1 MFCNVYVQVVHH
13 TFAAM
18 DRRQKR
24 RSSVESDIAA
34 DLECER
40 EMRRVLQKK
49 LDSWKNRYKTTVGEF
64 RTVVRNLQESLEHST
79 TRADEAQ
86 LRAINAARMAEEA
99 NERAVRSAR
108 KAEQAERRAQGM
120 MSVASLTSV
129 SSSDDRPNCP
139 ICYDKIFDDGAWVLS
154 CAHVLHAGC
163 RQQLI
168 RHHIERCPV
177 CRAASL

>member
-1 MFCNVYVQVVHH
+1 MFCNLYVQAVRH
-13 TFAAM
+13 TVAAM

-24 RSSVESDIAA
+24 RSSVDSDIAA
-34 DLECER
+34 DLKCER

-64 RTVVRNLQESLEHST
+64 RAVVRNLQESLEQST
-79 TRADEAQ
+79 IRADEAQ

-99 NERAVRSAR
+99 NERAVQSAR

-120 MSVASLTSV
+120 MNVVSLPSVC
-129 SSSDDRPNCP
+129 DDRPNCP
-139 ICYDKIFDDGAWVLS
+139 VCYDKIFDDDAWVLS